1 MLCDKYPIHVEVD
14 VAYQISENMEFRQV
28 LEPPPQV
35 EVKKVEPPPVQEV
48 TVSEEPVKVTEESG
62 QSPEPWGDPGSPRPE
77 ENPEY
82 RDPMEPDQPEPM

>member
-1 MLCDKYPIHVEVD
+1 MFCDKYPIHVEVD

-48 TVSEEPVKVTEESG
+48 TVSKEPVKVTEESG
-62 QSPEPWGDPGSPRPE
+62 QSPEPWGDPGSPCPE

>member
-1 MLCDKYPIHVEVD
+1 MFCDKYPIHVEVD
-14 VAYQISENMEFRQV
+14 VAYQFSENMEFRQV

-48 TVSEEPVKVTEESG
+48 TVSKEPVKVTEESG

>member
-1 MLCDKYPIHVEVD
+1 MFCDKYPIHVEVD

-35 EVKKVEPPPVQEV
+35 EVKKVEPLPVQEV
-48 TVSEEPVKVTEESG
+48 TVNKEPVKVTEESG

>member
-1 MLCDKYPIHVEVD
+1 MFCDKYPIHVEVD

-28 LEPPPQV
+28 LEPPLQV

-48 TVSEEPVKVTEESG
+48 TVSKEPVKVTEESG

>member
-1 MLCDKYPIHVEVD
+1 MFCDKYPIHVEVD

-35 EVKKVEPPPVQEV
+35 EVKKVEPPSVQEV
-48 TVSEEPVKVTEESG
+48 TVSKEPVKVTEESG

>member
-1 MLCDKYPIHVEVD
+1 MFCDKYPIHVEVD
-14 VAYQISENMEFRQV
+14 VAYQISDNMEFWQV

-48 TVSEEPVKVTEESG
+48 TVSKEPVKVTEESG
-62 QSPEPWGDPGSPRPE
+62 QSLEPWGDPGSPRPE